1 MAFQRNDLISLY
13 GRDIVDA
20 DGSVVTLTNIEFLYS
35 VIEQLMDR
43 IEVLESATQPTID
56 IDNDG
61 KQCGHSV
68 KRWG

>member
-1 MAFQRNDLISLY
+1 MAFQRDDLISLY

-43 IEVLESATQPTID
+43 IEDLESM
-56 IDNDG
+56 
-61 KQCGHSV
+61 HS
-68 KRWG
+68 RFD